1 MLEDF
6 KVKSMVWSFKANR
19 RYKTLCSEMFVLVKN
34 AAIKCYW
41 WMFKFLVFTQK
52 IYISHLLKVK
62 SSFGSLIV
70 KKKRSFIITHTHTP
84 SNLAETQ
91 ETKSAQNAFF
101 FPEADFI
108 IGCILRLDAGCP
120 LLDSKQVLV

>member
-1 MLEDF
+1 MKVAMLEDF

-41 WMFKFLVFTQK
+41 WTFKFLVFTQK

-91 ETKSAQNAFF
+91 ETKSAQNALF
-101 FPEADFI
+101 
-108 IGCILRLDAGCP
+108 
-120 LLDSKQVLV
+120 S